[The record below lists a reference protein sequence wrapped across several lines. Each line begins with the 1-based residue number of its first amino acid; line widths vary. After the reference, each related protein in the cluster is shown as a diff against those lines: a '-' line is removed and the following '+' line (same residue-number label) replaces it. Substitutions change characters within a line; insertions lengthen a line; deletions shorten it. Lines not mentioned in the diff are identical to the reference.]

1 MQFLESSGKVDGKV
15 APGFQEGVMRVVGG
29 EGFSGSQSHLQGFR
43 RKNWLSVS
51 LLTCQYLPKCSLV

>member
-29 EGFSGSQSHLQGFR
+29 GGVQ
-43 RKNWLSVS
+43 WV
-51 LLTCQYLPKCSLV
+51 PKPFTRVP

>member
-29 EGFSGSQSHLQGFR
+29 GRGSVGP
-43 RKNWLSVS
+43 KAIYKGSVE
-51 LLTCQYLPKCSLV
+51 KIG